1 MATTA
6 FSLRKLTDTL
16 PGPEADKTH
25 ASASLR
31 WQWSRWQPGD
41 ELVPTHLPCT
51 VHTLQTAGRGDD
63 GQTHRP
69 LGLYLGASRIDR
81 EKLEQKKTRA

>member
-31 WQWSRWQPGD
+31 SVVKMAAWGGVSPHPPP
-41 ELVPTHLPCT
+41 L
-51 VHTLQTAGRGDD
+51 HTLQTAGRGDD

>member
-16 PGPEADKTH
+16 QLALKRIRHTLQHHSG
-25 ASASLR
+25 
-31 WQWSRWQPGD
+31 QWSRWQPGD
-41 ELVPTHLPCT
+41 ELVPTHLPRT

-81 EKLEQKKTRA
+81 EKLEQKTRA

>member
-31 WQWSRWQPGD
+31 SVVKMQPGD

-63 GQTHRP
+63 GHTHRP

-81 EKLEQKKTRA
+81 EKLEEKTRA

>member
-31 WQWSRWQPGD
+31 WQWSRWQPED

-63 GQTHRP
+63 GQTHTDLLVCILAP
-69 LGLYLGASRIDR
+69 LAST
-81 EKLEQKKTRA
+81 EKS